1 VHDRAPWGTIV
12 RPQNKTKNENWAI
25 SFVLTLNEISTN
37 EREIEPFRLISFW
50 IGYRV
55 LKKNVEK

>member
-1 VHDRAPWGTIV
+1 V